1 MRVSKAIC
9 ASMLGRVI
17 ALLLASILAVC
28 AQAGVVHGE
37 DERLTLF
44 VADEAAP
51 KMFLR
56 DGKPVGYM
64 TELAIEAMRRA
75 GYSVDVQAVPW
86 ARAVAFAQN
95 GKGVITSFSRTPER
109 EKQFVF
115 SDPVYEDAVLMITR
129 KSDGLRLDGMV
140 GLSGYRLGAQL
151 GASFGPA
158 FEAAL
163 PSLKVERDEGPET
176 RLRKLLANRID
187 VALLSGGLPAV
198 RFYAAKGGVDINNLT
213 VQARPLVVDANYF
226 AVVRSRPDAQEIIR
240 RLNTS
245 LATMR
250 NDGTADR
257 IQAGYE

>member
-1 MRVSKAIC
+1 MTAGKATY
-9 ASMLGRVI
+9 ASMLGWGF
-17 ALLLASILAVC
+17 ALLLASVLPVC
-28 AQAGVVHGE
+28 AQAGAVRGE
-37 DERLTLF
+37 EERLTLF

-56 DGKPVGYM
+56 DGKPAGYM

-75 GYSVDVQAVPW
+75 GYTVDVQAVPW
-86 ARAVAFAQN
+86 ARAVASAQN
-95 GKGVITSFSRTPER
+95 GRGVITSFSRTPER

-115 SDPVYEDAVLMITR
+115 SDLVYEDAVLMITR
-129 KSDGLRLDGMV
+129 KSDGLRLDGMT
-140 GLSGYRLGAQL
+140 GLSAYRLGAQL

-158 FEAAL
+158 FEAIL
-163 PSLKVERDEGPET
+163 PSLNVERDEGADT

-198 RFYAAKGGVDINNLT
+198 RFYAAKGGVDINSLT

-226 AVVRSRPDAQEIIR
+226 AVLRSRSDAQEIIR

-250 NDGTADR
+250 SDGTAER